1 MRDEGDVAN
10 LYHIL
15 RTMMG
20 TRPGETARGLQGFS
34 LSIGGRLHS
43 RVWKPLRCARTRL
56 FTCRKPPRCHE
67 AGNVFG
73 AAATLWLVRPAVDVC
88 GLCTW
93 GLVREDKWLV
103 PWPLQRRRHD
113 ACANER
119 QSTTF
124 PEQTPAC
131 KLDHPPRRHGNPSI
145 SFILRCLPR
154 ARSRTTTSPA
164 QLSPSPAP
172 ALATTSPPSLR
183 HAASGLRPVAPPSP
197 PSPPACVDRAPTKVP
212 AASPGLRA
220 VPAARLWGHAV
231 PAARRQRWQCVWRV
245 RAVHER
251 PHGAGGGAVW
261 TNRFQAWSGIR
272 RTERKSTEYSPPP
285 MRMTLRF

>member
-1 MRDEGDVAN
+1 
-10 LYHIL
+10 
-15 RTMMG
+15 MG
-20 TRPGETARGLQGFS
+20 TRAGETARGLQGFA

-56 FTCRKPPRCHE
+56 FTCGSPRGAMKQGTCLGCGYLVACAPRCRC
-67 AGNVFG
+67 
-73 AAATLWLVRPAVDVC
+73 LWLVHLA
-88 GLCTW
+88 G
-93 GLVREDKWLV
+93 EDKWLV

-131 KLDHPPRRHGNPSI
+131 KLDHPPRRHGDPSKT
-145 SFILRCLPR
+145 FVLRSLPR
-154 ARSRTTTSPA
+154 THSRTTTSKTQP
-164 QLSPSPAP
+164 SPSPSASPAP

-183 HAASGLRPVAPPSP
+183 HAASVLRPVAPPSP

-251 PHGAGGGAVW
+251 PHGAGCGAVW
-261 TNRFQAWSGIR
+261 TNRFQARSRIR
-272 RTERKSTEYSPPP
+272 GTERKSTEYPPCA
-285 MRMTLRF
+285 